1 MVYGARDE
9 FLARARLAVDEYVRV
24 RGGDLLDES
33 EDLLQRFRRADDLG
47 EAVALIQLAAQ
58 CAVLAEQLALTERVL
73 DRMKKVFVD
82 ERFGDVVVSALAQGG
97 DRGVNGRVG
106 GHHDDE
112 RFGVNVFDAVEERK

>member
-1 MVYGARDE
+1 MYGARDE

-47 EAVALIQLAAQ
+47 EAVALIQLASER
-58 CAVLAEQLALTERVL
+58 AVLAEQFALAERVL

-82 ERFGDVVVSALAQGG
+82 ERFGDVVVCALSKRR
-97 DRGVNGRVG
+97 DRG
-106 GHHDDE
+106 
-112 RFGVNVFDAVEERK
+112 